1 MLLLLLGC
9 AIEQRSFATDTAED
23 TDTAADT
30 TCVGVPAI
38 SPGALAFGDV
48 DVGAL
53 VEQTVT
59 VSNSGCGNLELRG
72 LALEAGE
79 ASFSLSSL
87 GSTLVPPG
95 GNTTFTTGFTPLAA
109 GAFVDRI
116 LLATDVGDLAVD
128 LSGNGVAPAALTL
141 SGTCT
146 FDGTPLGCSTD
157 CTIELTNTGG
167 ADLTL
172 VGAMLEST
180 TSAAF
185 ATDQQFPDGVALAPL
200 ESTSVRVSFHPM
212 DEAPATGALVV
223 YSDDPV
229 NPEQTFPLSGT
240 AAPAATCP

>member
-87 GSTLVPPG
+87 GSVLLPPG
-95 GNTTFTTGFTPLAA
+95 GNTTFTAGFTPLAA
-109 GAFVDRI
+109 SAFVDRI

-128 LSGNGVAPAALTL
+128 LSGNGVAPALTL

-146 FDGTPLGCSTD
+146 FDGTPLGCSTG

-172 VGAMLEST
+172 VGTMLEST
-180 TSAAF
+180 TSPAF
-185 ATDQQFPDGVALAPL
+185 AHSQAFPDGSTLAPL
-200 ESTSVRVSFHPM
+200 ESTSVRVSFNPM